1 MGELARGVRLHFS
14 HYVKQLE
21 EHNWRDA
28 QRGLAHS
35 YSRAKVKFNVN
46 RVDNMIIQVLSVLWQ
61 FPLKQRLRYGMIN
74 QAIYFVMAI
83 NHVSNVVWLRVAREV
98 MSQGRQTTRQH
109 NAHADHVLLTAG
121 DFVVGHT

>member
-1 MGELARGVRLHFS
+1 MPCRNCAECCCVHADIPCTCGELVGELARGVRMHFS

-46 RVDNMIIQVLSVLWQ
+46 RVDNMIIQVLYIHLHTCKCS
-61 FPLKQRLRYGMIN
+61 FPSIS
-74 QAIYFVMAI
+74 AAEA
-83 NHVSNVVWLRVAREV
+83 SC
-98 MSQGRQTTRQH
+98 
-109 NAHADHVLLTAG
+109 VLLLC
-121 DFVVGHT
+121 F